1 MEAPTEPARQT
12 PSRQA
17 NRWWILLQEEPHDEV
32 LRRRLDLWR
41 SASAENEEAWL
52 EVERLHHLASY
63 SHSHSYAAQGAG
75 QDWQRYLA
83 ERRAASSDRAH
94 AEPARPDAGASA
106 RVNRRWRSA
115 RPRLIMAGAVAALA
129 AMLAF
134 VWVPVV
140 LVNLQSD
147 HVTST
152 AEVRSITLDDG
163 STVTLAADSAIA
175 VSFYEGERRVK
186 LLRGEAFFQVA
197 SDARRSF
204 KVIAGTVQ
212 ATVVGTEFDVR
223 LAAGDVTVDVA
234 EGVVAVGQVGAT
246 DGERLGAGQS
256 VSIGS
261 KGKARLASLPPQFV
275 GAWRQGRLLTA
286 EVPLRDAVEQ
296 LRRHFDG
303 AIVLTDAALGDRPI
317 TGAYTLSE
325 PESALRAIAKA
336 HGAVVRRVTP
346 WLLVIS
352 SS

>member
-32 LRRRLDLWR
+32 LRRRLERWR
-41 SASAENEEAWL
+41 SARPENEEAGQD
-52 EVERLHHLASY
+52 VERLHKLAA
-63 SHSHSYAAQGAG
+63 HSEVAPHHTAQGAG
-75 QDWQRYLA
+75 QDWRRFLA
-83 ERRAASSDRAH
+83 ERRAASSERAH
-94 AEPARPDAGASA
+94 PGQSRPAVS
-106 RVNRRWRSA
+106 RRGRSA
-115 RPRLIMAGAVAALA
+115 RPRSPRRQWLLAAAGAALA

-134 VWVPVV
+134 VWLPVV
-140 LVNLQSD
+140 LVDLQAD

-152 AEVRSITLDDG
+152 AELRSITLEDG
-163 STVTLAADSAIA
+163 SIVTLSAESAIA
-175 VSFYEGERRVK
+175 VSLSAGERQVK
-186 LLRGEAFFQVA
+186 LLKGEAFFQVTR
-197 SDARRSF
+197 DAQRPF
-204 KVIAGTVQ
+204 KVIASHVQ
-212 ATVVGTEFDVR
+212 AIVVGTEFDVR
-223 LAAGDVTVDVA
+223 MAADDVTVDVA
-234 EGVVAVGQVGAT
+234 EGVVAVGKIGAT

-256 VSIGS
+256 VSIAAN
-261 KGKARLASLPPQFV
+261 GKTRHGALPSEFV

-303 AIVLTDAALGDRPI
+303 AIVLTDSALGDRPI

>member
-17 NRWWILLQEEPHDEV
+17 NRWWILLQEEPRDEV

-41 SASAENEEAWL
+41 SASSENEEAWR
-52 EVERLHHLASY
+52 EVERLHRLAG
-63 SHSHSYAAQGAG
+63 HAEQGAG
-75 QDWQRYLA
+75 QDWRRFLS
-83 ERRAASSDRAH
+83 ERRGESTQGPRARHSGPALSASSRSS
-94 AEPARPDAGASA
+94 RPRWIAAGAA
-106 RVNRRWRSA
+106 
-115 RPRLIMAGAVAALA
+115 AALA

-140 LVNLQSD
+140 LVDLQSD

-152 AEVRSITLDDG
+152 AELRNITLEDG
-163 STVTLAADSAIA
+163 SIVTLAAESAIA
-175 VSFYEGERRVK
+175 VSLSDVERRVR
-186 LLRGEAFFQVA
+186 LLKGEAFFRVT
-197 SDARRSF
+197 SDTRRPF
-204 KVIAGTVQ
+204 KVIASHVQ

-223 LAAGDVTVDVA
+223 MAAGDVTVDVA
-234 EGVVAVGQVGAT
+234 EGVVAVGRVGAI

-256 VSIGS
+256 LSIAANGTS
-261 KGKARLASLPPQFV
+261 RLAALPPPFV

-296 LRRHFDG
+296 LRRHFEG
-303 AIVLTDAALGDRPI
+303 VIVLTDTSLGDRPI

-352 SS
+352 PS

>member
-32 LRRRLDLWR
+32 LRRRLELWR
-41 SASAENEEAWL
+41 KASAENEDAWQD
-52 EVERLHHLASY
+52 VERLHHLAT
-63 SHSHSYAAQGAG
+63 HSHTHSQSHATQGSG
-75 QDWQRYLA
+75 QDWRRFLA
-83 ERRAASSDRAH
+83 ERRAGASDRPLAQQATPTISH
-94 AEPARPDAGASA
+94 IKSGAR
-106 RVNRRWRSA
+106 RS
-115 RPRLIMAGAVAALA
+115 RPRWIMAAAGAALA

-140 LVNLQSD
+140 LVNLQAD

-152 AEVRSITLDDG
+152 AELRSITLEDG
-163 STVTLAADSAIA
+163 STVTLSAASAIA
-175 VSFYEGERRVK
+175 VSFSEGERQVK
-186 LLRGEAFFQVA
+186 LLKGEAFFQVT
-197 SDARRSF
+197 SNARRPF
-204 KVIAGTVQ
+204 KVIASQVQ

-223 LAAGDVTVDVA
+223 LTAGDVTVDVS
-234 EGVVAVGQVGAT
+234 EGIVAVGKVGAS
-246 DGERLGAGQS
+246 DGARVGAGQTI
-256 VSIGS
+256 SIAS
-261 KGKARLASLPPQFV
+261 NGKARQGALPPEFV
-275 GAWRQGRLLTA
+275 AAWRQGRLLTA

-303 AIVLTDAALGDRPI
+303 TIVLTDSALGDRPI

-352 SS
+352 PS

>member
-1 MEAPTEPARQT
+1 MEAPTEPARHT

-17 NRWWILLQEEPHDEV
+17 NQWWILLQEEPHDEV

-41 SASAENEEAWL
+41 SATSENEEAWL
-52 EVERLHHLASY
+52 EVERLHRLAG
-63 SHSHSYAAQGAG
+63 HAAEGTG
-75 QDWQRYLA
+75 QDWRRFLG
-83 ERRAASSDRAH
+83 ERRTESTDRRRAGQSG
-94 AEPARPDAGASA
+94 PTLNGRSRPSRPRWIAAGA
-106 RVNRRWRSA
+106 
-115 RPRLIMAGAVAALA
+115 AAAFA
-129 AMLAF
+129 ATLAF

-140 LVNLQSD
+140 MVDLQAD
-147 HVTST
+147 QVTST
-152 AEVRSITLDDG
+152 AELRSLTLQDG
-163 STVTLAADSAIA
+163 STVTLAAKSAIA
-175 VSFYEGERRVK
+175 VSLSEAERRVR
-186 LLRGEAFFQVA
+186 LLKGEAFFRVT
-197 SDARRSF
+197 SDARRPF
-204 KVIAGTVQ
+204 KVIASHVQ

-223 LAAGDVTVDVA
+223 MAAGDVTVDVA
-234 EGVVAVGQVGAT
+234 EGVVAVGQLGAT

-256 VSIGS
+256 LSIAAN
-261 KGKARLASLPPQFV
+261 GKTRLATLPLPFV

-303 AIVLTDAALGDRPI
+303 VIVLTDTGLGERPI

-352 SS
+352 PS

>member
-41 SASAENEEAWL
+41 SASSENEEAWR
-52 EVERLHHLASY
+52 EVERLHRLAS
-63 SHSHSYAAQGAG
+63 HAEQGAG
-75 QDWQRYLA
+75 QDWRRFLA
-83 ERRAASSDRAH
+83 ERRTQSTDRPRAGQSG
-94 AEPARPDAGASA
+94 PTLNGGSRPSRPRWIAAGAA
-106 RVNRRWRSA
+106 
-115 RPRLIMAGAVAALA
+115 AALA
-129 AMLAF
+129 ALLAWI
-134 VWVPVV
+134 WVPVV
-140 LVNLQSD
+140 MVNQQAD

-152 AEVRSITLDDG
+152 AELRNLTLDDG
-163 STVTLAADSAIA
+163 SAVTLAAESAIA
-175 VSFYEGERRVK
+175 VSLSEGERRVR
-186 LLRGEAFFQVA
+186 LLKGEAFFRVT
-197 SDARRSF
+197 SDARRPF
-204 KVIAGTVQ
+204 KVIANHVQ

-223 LAAGDVTVDVA
+223 IAAGDVTVDVA
-234 EGVVAVGQVGAT
+234 EGVVAVGRVGTT
-246 DGERLGAGQS
+246 DGDRLGAGQS
-256 VSIGS
+256 LSIAS
-261 KGKARLASLPPQFV
+261 NGKTRFAALPPQFV

-296 LRRHFDG
+296 LRRHFEG
-303 AIVLTDAALGDRPI
+303 AIVLTDTALGDRPI

-352 SS
+352 PS

>member
-17 NRWWILLQEEPHDEV
+17 NRWWILLQEEPHDEA

-41 SASAENEEAWL
+41 RASSENEKAWR
-52 EVERLHHLASY
+52 EVERLHRLAGR
-63 SHSHSYAAQGAG
+63 ATQGAG
-75 QDWQRYLA
+75 QDWRRFLG
-83 ERRAASSDRAH
+83 ERRAASSDRPRAGH
-94 AEPARPDAGASA
+94 SRPTSTARSRPRWIAAGAA
-106 RVNRRWRSA
+106 
-115 RPRLIMAGAVAALA
+115 AALA
-129 AMLAF
+129 ALFAF
-134 VWVPVV
+134 VWLPVV
-140 LVNLQSD
+140 LVDLQSD

-152 AEVRSITLDDG
+152 AELRSITLDDG
-163 STVTLAADSAIA
+163 SIVTLAAESAIA
-175 VSFYEGERRVK
+175 VFLSEAERRVR
-186 LLRGEAFFQVA
+186 LLKGEAFFRVTR
-197 SDARRSF
+197 DARRPF
-204 KVIAGTVQ
+204 KVIASHVQ

-223 LAAGDVTVDVA
+223 MVAGDVTVDVA
-234 EGVVAVGQVGAT
+234 EGVVAVGRIGAT

-256 VSIGS
+256 LSIAANGTT
-261 KGKARLASLPPQFV
+261 RLAALPPPFV

-303 AIVLTDAALGDRPI
+303 VIVLTDTALGERPI

-336 HGAVVRRVTP
+336 HGAVVRRITP

-352 SS
+352 PS